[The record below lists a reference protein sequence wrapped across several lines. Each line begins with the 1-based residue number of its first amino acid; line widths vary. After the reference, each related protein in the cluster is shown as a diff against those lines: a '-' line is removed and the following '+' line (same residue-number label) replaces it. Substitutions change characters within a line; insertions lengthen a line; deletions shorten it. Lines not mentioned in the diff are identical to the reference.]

1 MVIDSAT
8 SATTTETIDVASN
21 PKWVSCFSSGED
33 EQQTSGLE
41 LRHEMAAD
49 AVNRQQQQPDS

>member
-8 SATTTETIDVASN
+8 SATTTETIDVASD
-21 PKWVSCFSSGED
+21 PMWVSCFSSGED

-41 LRHEMAAD
+41 LQHEMAAD
-49 AVNRQQQQPDS
+49 AVNRQQQPDS